1 MALYSIRLDDATDET
16 LTRLARDRKV
26 TRAAVLREALAA
38 YGKTA
43 GREAPTLERF
53 AGLIGVIKD
62 GPGNL
67 SEQTG
72 AAFARLVGV
81 AARRRSTSAP
91 RPAGRASRRHS
102 AR

>member
-26 TRAAVLREALAA
+26 TRAAVLREAVAE
-38 YGKTA
+38 YGRTA
-43 GREAPTLERF
+43 GRETPTLGRF
-53 AGLIGVIKD
+53 SGLIGVIKD

-72 AAFARLVGV
+72 AAFARLVGA
-81 AARRRSTSAP
+81 AARRRSASARKHAGPAP
-91 RPAGRASRRHS
+91 RRRT

>member
-26 TRAAVLREALAA
+26 TRAAVLREALAE
-38 YGKTA
+38 YGKRSSSEVST
-43 GREAPTLERF
+43 RERF
-53 AGLIGVIKD
+53 SGLIGVIND

-72 AAFARLVGV
+72 TAFARLVGAAAGRRNPAPRA
-81 AARRRSTSAP
+81 AARNSSRRS
-91 RPAGRASRRHS
+91 
-102 AR
+102 ART